1 MFILLDVLRLHFELT
16 LLSCDLQIEPSF
28 WVPFRKCSSSTK
40 LNCRLT
46 MKAVLTS
53 SCNVCFSLCRES
65 NTPEY
70 LNGEFAG
77 DYGWDTAGLSADPQ
91 TFARYGQ
98 PRFQISR
105 AVVD

>member
-1 MFILLDVLRLHFELT
+1 MFILLDVQRLHFQPT
-16 LLSCDLQIEPSF
+16 LISCDLQIEPSF
-28 WVPFRKCSSSTK
+28 WVPFRKFPSPTK
-40 LNCRLT
+40 LKCRLK
-46 MKAVLTS
+46 MKAVLRDELE
-53 SCNVCFSLCRES
+53 CVLSLCRES

-98 PRFQISR
+98 LRFQISC